1 MVPRVILITPLS
13 TFAKRKD
20 KNAIDT
26 WQFIAPGD
34 KNSQHMYF
42 QYKQMP
48 RYISNWFC
56 WRWHSSIEACF
67 AGKQKIHSEIDF
79 TFASIHTSDAW
90 NTQTQSVSDSRNPGL
105 NVVTYQIE
113 WKMIRKIHEF
123 VVKIIA
129 NLPAVENWTKKPSKK
144 TTKLLLL
151 LAISVSP
158 CSRRAYNVGCGPYT
172 NRIVISSVARIFR
185 FVRSYAWIIFGAF
198 HTHTSSRCVIKMT
211 ENGDERT
218 RTRIKLK

>member
-1 MVPRVILITPLS
+1 MLS
-13 TFAKRKD
+13 TH
-20 KNAIDT
+20 
-26 WQFIAPGD
+26 G
-34 KNSQHMYF
+34 NSLHPAT
-42 QYKQMP
+42 KI
-48 RYISNWFC
+48 RSICISNINKCRDIFQIGFADAGTFPLK
-56 WRWHSSIEACF
+56 RVLLANKKSIRKLIC
-67 AGKQKIHSEIDF
+67 IHTRSF